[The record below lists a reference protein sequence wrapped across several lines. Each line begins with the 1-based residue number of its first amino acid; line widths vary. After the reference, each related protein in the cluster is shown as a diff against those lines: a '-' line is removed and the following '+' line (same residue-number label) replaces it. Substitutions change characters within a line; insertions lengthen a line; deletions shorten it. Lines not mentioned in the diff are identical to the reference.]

1 MTKKIFKSILSVA
14 LVILLSSLVM
24 IIGVLYDYFR
34 GVQKNQLRTELAF
47 AAEGVEVSGAAYLE
61 GLNDD
66 SCRITLVGE
75 DGTVLY
81 DSVESAEKMGN
92 HADRE
97 EIKEAREYGT
107 GEASRYSSTL
117 TEQTIYISKLLSDGS
132 VLRVSVSHATV
143 PALVFGMLQPLI
155 VVLLLAFILSSV
167 LAHRLSEKI
176 VEPLSAI
183 DLDKPLENNTYD
195 ELAPVLSHI
204 EKQHRQIARQM
215 YDLDRSRSEFEAVTH
230 NMKEGLVLTSER
242 GEIISINPS
251 AASFFLG
258 VKPDSAEFY
267 EHEKGCIGKDFLTL
281 DRSRE
286 THELIERAQANGE
299 AESRVSR
306 WGREYQ
312 LNASRVLS
320 DGKFTGI
327 VLLIFDV
334 TDKVFAERNRREFTA
349 NVSHELKTP
358 LQSIMGSAELI
369 ENGLVKPED
378 MKDFSDR
385 IYKEAARLLTLIEDI
400 IRLSQLDENVEL
412 AWENLDIAK
421 MASDTAALLRDTAE
435 KKNVIINL
443 DCEPSEIYGVRQ
455 LYNEIIYNLCENA
468 IKYNKDGGSV
478 TVSVHPKNGGIELTV
493 SDTGIGIPPEHRS
506 RVFERFYRVDKSHSK
521 ATGGTGLGLSIVK
534 HAVQYLGGQID
545 LTSRVGE
552 GTKITV
558 FFPNKEWELFSPK
571 Q

>member
-47 AAEGVEVSGAAYLE
+47 AAEGVEVSGVAYLE

-81 DSVESAEKMGN
+81 DSVESADKMGN

-117 TEQTIYISKLLSDGS
+117 TEQTIYISKLLSDGN

-443 DCEPSEIYGVRQ
+443 DCEPTEIYGVRQ
-455 LYNEIIYNLCENA
+455 LYSEIIYNLCENA

-558 FFPNKEWELFSPK
+558 FFPNKEWE
-571 Q
+571 

>member
-47 AAEGVEVSGAAYLE
+47 AAEGVEVSGVAYLE

-81 DSVESAEKMGN
+81 DSVESADKMGN

-230 NMKEGLVLTSER
+230 NMKEGLVLTSEK

-378 MKDFSDR
+378 MKEFSDR

-443 DCEPSEIYGVRQ
+443 DCEPTEIYGVRQ
-455 LYNEIIYNLCENA
+455 LYSEIIYNLCENA

-478 TVSVHPKNGGIELTV
+478 TVSTHPKNGGIELTV

-558 FFPNKEWELFSPK
+558 FFPNKEWE
-571 Q
+571 

>member
-47 AAEGVEVSGAAYLE
+47 AAEGVEDGGISYLE

-81 DSVESAEKMGN
+81 DSVESADKMGN

-97 EIKEAREYGT
+97 EIKEAREYGM

-230 NMKEGLVLTSER
+230 NMKEGLVLTSEK

-443 DCEPSEIYGVRQ
+443 DCEPTEIYGVRQ
-455 LYNEIIYNLCENA
+455 LYSEIIYNLCENA

-558 FFPNKEWELFSPK
+558 FFPNKEWE
-571 Q
+571 

>member
-47 AAEGVEVSGAAYLE
+47 AAEGVEVSGVAYLE

-230 NMKEGLVLTSER
+230 NMKEGLVLTSEK

-443 DCEPSEIYGVRQ
+443 DCEPTEIYGVRQ
-455 LYNEIIYNLCENA
+455 LYSEIIYNLCENA

-478 TVSVHPKNGGIELTV
+478 TVSTHPKNGGIELTV

-558 FFPNKEWELFSPK
+558 FFPNKEWE
-571 Q
+571 

>member
-47 AAEGVEVSGAAYLE
+47 AAEGVEDSGVSYLE

-81 DSVESAEKMGN
+81 DSVESADKMEN

-230 NMKEGLVLTSER
+230 NMKEGLVLTSEK

-412 AWENLDIAK
+412 VWENLDIAK

-435 KKNVIINL
+435 KKNVKINL
-443 DCEPSEIYGVRQ
+443 DCEPTEIYGVRQ
-455 LYNEIIYNLCENA
+455 LYSEIIYNLCENA

-558 FFPNKEWELFSPK
+558 FFPNKEWE
-571 Q
+571 

>member
-47 AAEGVEVSGAAYLE
+47 AAEGVEDSGVSYLE

-215 YDLDRSRSEFEAVTH
+215 YDLDRSRSEFEAVMH
-230 NMKEGLVLTSER
+230 NMKEGLVLTSEK

-378 MKDFSDR
+378 MKEFSDR

-443 DCEPSEIYGVRQ
+443 DCEPTEIYGVRQ
-455 LYNEIIYNLCENA
+455 LYSEIIYNLCENA

-558 FFPNKEWELFSPK
+558 FFPNKEWE
-571 Q
+571 

>member
-167 LAHRLSEKI
+167 LAHRLSEKL

-230 NMKEGLVLTSER
+230 NMKEGLVLTSEK

-443 DCEPSEIYGVRQ
+443 DCEPTEIYGVRQ
-455 LYNEIIYNLCENA
+455 LYSEIIYNLCENA

-478 TVSVHPKNGGIELTV
+478 TVSTHPKNGGIELTV

-558 FFPNKEWELFSPK
+558 FFPNKEWE
-571 Q
+571 

>member
-81 DSVESAEKMGN
+81 DSVESADKMGN

-230 NMKEGLVLTSER
+230 NMKEGLVLTSEK

-443 DCEPSEIYGVRQ
+443 DCEPTEIYGVRQ
-455 LYNEIIYNLCENA
+455 LYSEIIYNLCENA

-558 FFPNKEWELFSPK
+558 FFPNKEWE
-571 Q
+571 

>member
-47 AAEGVEVSGAAYLE
+47 AAEGVEVSGGAYLE
-61 GLNDD
+61 GLNED
-66 SCRITLVGE
+66 SCRITRVGE

-81 DSVESAEKMGN
+81 DSVESADKMGN

-176 VEPLSAI
+176 VEPRSAL
-183 DLDKPLENNTYD
+183 DLDKPLENNNYD
-195 ELAPVLSHI
+195 ELA
-204 EKQHRQIARQM
+204 
-215 YDLDRSRSEFEAVTH
+215 
-230 NMKEGLVLTSER
+230 LTSEK

-443 DCEPSEIYGVRQ
+443 DCEPTEIYGVRQ
-455 LYNEIIYNLCENA
+455 LYSEIIYNLCENA

-558 FFPNKEWELFSPK
+558 FFPNKEWE
-571 Q
+571 

>member
-47 AAEGVEVSGAAYLE
+47 AAEGVEDSGVSYLE

-230 NMKEGLVLTSER
+230 NMKEGLVLTSEK

-286 THELIERAQANGE
+286 THELLERAQANGE

-378 MKDFSDR
+378 MKEFSDR

-435 KKNVIINL
+435 KKNVKINL
-443 DCEPSEIYGVRQ
+443 DCEPTEIYGVRQ
-455 LYNEIIYNLCENA
+455 LYSEIIYNLCENA

-558 FFPNKEWELFSPK
+558 FFPNKEWE
-571 Q
+571 

>member
-47 AAEGVEVSGAAYLE
+47 AAEGVEVSGVAYLE

-230 NMKEGLVLTSER
+230 NMKEGLVLTSEK

-378 MKDFSDR
+378 MKEFSDR

-443 DCEPSEIYGVRQ
+443 DCEPTEIYGVRQ
-455 LYNEIIYNLCENA
+455 LYSEIIYNLCENA

-521 ATGGTGLGLSIVK
+521 ATGGHRTWTFYSK
-534 HAVQYLGGQID
+534 ARRAVPRRTDRPHKPRRRRHEDNSVLP
-545 LTSRVGE
+545 E
-552 GTKITV
+552 
-558 FFPNKEWELFSPK
+558 
-571 Q
+571 

>member
-47 AAEGVEVSGAAYLE
+47 AAEGVEVSGVAYLE

-81 DSVESAEKMGN
+81 DSVESADKMGN

-378 MKDFSDR
+378 MKEFSDR

-435 KKNVIINL
+435 KKNVKINL
-443 DCEPSEIYGVRQ
+443 DCEPTEIYGVRQ
-455 LYNEIIYNLCENA
+455 LYSEIIYNLCENA

-558 FFPNKEWELFSPK
+558 FFPNKEWE
-571 Q
+571 

>member
-81 DSVESAEKMGN
+81 DSVESADKMGN

-230 NMKEGLVLTSER
+230 NMKEGLVLTSEK

-412 AWENLDIAK
+412 AWENIDIAK

-443 DCEPSEIYGVRQ
+443 DCEPTEIYGVRQ
-455 LYNEIIYNLCENA
+455 LYSEIIYNLCENA

-478 TVSVHPKNGGIELTV
+478 TVSTHPKNGGIELTV
-493 SDTGIGIPPEHRS
+493 SDKGIGIPPEHRS

-558 FFPNKEWELFSPK
+558 FFPNKEWE
-571 Q
+571 

>member
-47 AAEGVEVSGAAYLE
+47 AAEGVEVSGVSYLE

-81 DSVESAEKMGN
+81 DSVESADKMGN

-230 NMKEGLVLTSER
+230 NMKEGLVLTSEK

-378 MKDFSDR
+378 MKEFSDR

-443 DCEPSEIYGVRQ
+443 DCEPTEIYGVRQ
-455 LYNEIIYNLCENA
+455 LYSEIIYNLCENA

-478 TVSVHPKNGGIELTV
+478 TVSTHPKNGGIELTV

-558 FFPNKEWELFSPK
+558 FFPNKEWE
-571 Q
+571 

>member
-47 AAEGVEVSGAAYLE
+47 AAEGVEDSGVSYLE

-81 DSVESAEKMGN
+81 DSVESADKMEN

-230 NMKEGLVLTSER
+230 NMKEGLVLTSEK

-443 DCEPSEIYGVRQ
+443 DCEPTEIYGVRQ
-455 LYNEIIYNLCENA
+455 LYSEIIYNLCENA

-478 TVSVHPKNGGIELTV
+478 TVSTHPKNGGIELTV

-558 FFPNKEWELFSPK
+558 FFPNKEWE
-571 Q
+571 

>member
-47 AAEGVEVSGAAYLE
+47 AAEGVEESGVSYLE

-81 DSVESAEKMGN
+81 DSVESADKMGN

-230 NMKEGLVLTSER
+230 NMKEGLVLTSEK

-378 MKDFSDR
+378 MKEFSDR

-443 DCEPSEIYGVRQ
+443 DCEPTEIYGVRQ
-455 LYNEIIYNLCENA
+455 LYSEIIYNLCENA

-478 TVSVHPKNGGIELTV
+478 TVSTHPKNGGIELTV

-558 FFPNKEWELFSPK
+558 FFPNKEWE
-571 Q
+571 

>member
-230 NMKEGLVLTSER
+230 NMKEGLVLTSEK

-378 MKDFSDR
+378 MKEFSDR

-443 DCEPSEIYGVRQ
+443 DCEPTEIYGVRQ
-455 LYNEIIYNLCENA
+455 LYSEIIYNLCENA

-558 FFPNKEWELFSPK
+558 FFPNKEWE
-571 Q
+571 

>member
-34 GVQKNQLRTELAF
+34 DVQKNQLRTELAF
-47 AAEGVEVSGAAYLE
+47 AAEGVEDGGVSYLE

-81 DSVESAEKMGN
+81 DSVESADKMEN

-167 LAHRLSEKI
+167 LAHRLSEKL

-230 NMKEGLVLTSER
+230 NMKEGLVLTSEK

-286 THELIERAQANGE
+286 THELLERAQANGE

-378 MKDFSDR
+378 MKEFSDR

-421 MASDTAALLRDTAE
+421 MASDTAALLSDTAE
-435 KKNVIINL
+435 KKNVKINL
-443 DCEPSEIYGVRQ
+443 DCEPTEIYGVRQ
-455 LYNEIIYNLCENA
+455 LYSEIIYNLCENA

-478 TVSVHPKNGGIELTV
+478 TVSVHQKNGGIELTV

-534 HAVQYLGGQID
+534 HAVQYLGGKID

-558 FFPNKEWELFSPK
+558 FFPNKEWE
-571 Q
+571 

>member
-47 AAEGVEVSGAAYLE
+47 AAEGVEDSGVSYLE

-81 DSVESAEKMGN
+81 DSVESADKMGN

-117 TEQTIYISKLLSDGS
+117 TEQTIYIAKLLSDGS

-230 NMKEGLVLTSER
+230 NMKEGLVLTSEK

-443 DCEPSEIYGVRQ
+443 DCEPTEIYGVRQ
-455 LYNEIIYNLCENA
+455 LYSEIIYNLCENA

-478 TVSVHPKNGGIELTV
+478 TVSTHPKNGGIELTV

-558 FFPNKEWELFSPK
+558 FFPNKEWE
-571 Q
+571 

>member
-167 LAHRLSEKI
+167 LAHRLSEKL

-230 NMKEGLVLTSER
+230 NMKEGLVLTSEK

-299 AESRVSR
+299 AETRVSR
-306 WGREYQ
+306 GGREYQ

-378 MKDFSDR
+378 MKEFSDR

-421 MASDTAALLRDTAE
+421 MASDTAALLSDTAE
-435 KKNVIINL
+435 KKNVKINL
-443 DCEPSEIYGVRQ
+443 NCEPTEIYGVRQ
-455 LYNEIIYNLCENA
+455 LYSEIIYNLCENA

-478 TVSVHPKNGGIELTV
+478 TVSTHPKNGGIELTV

-558 FFPNKEWELFSPK
+558 FFPNKKWE
-571 Q
+571 

>member
-47 AAEGVEVSGAAYLE
+47 AAEGVEESGVSYLE

-81 DSVESAEKMGN
+81 DSVESADKMGN

-230 NMKEGLVLTSER
+230 NMKEGLVLTSEK

-435 KKNVIINL
+435 KKNVKINL
-443 DCEPSEIYGVRQ
+443 DCEPTEIYGVRQ
-455 LYNEIIYNLCENA
+455 LYSEIIYNLCENA

-478 TVSVHPKNGGIELTV
+478 TVSTHPKNGGIELTV

-558 FFPNKEWELFSPK
+558 FFPNKEWE
-571 Q
+571 

>member
-47 AAEGVEVSGAAYLE
+47 AAEGVEDSGVSYLE

-75 DGTVLY
+75 DGTVIY
-81 DSVESAEKMGN
+81 DSVESADKMGN

-230 NMKEGLVLTSER
+230 NMKEGLVLTSDK

-378 MKDFSDR
+378 MKEFSDR

-435 KKNVIINL
+435 KKNVKINL
-443 DCEPSEIYGVRQ
+443 DCEPTEIYGVRQ
-455 LYNEIIYNLCENA
+455 LYSEIIYNLCENA

-493 SDTGIGIPPEHRS
+493 SDTGIGIPPEHQS

-558 FFPNKEWELFSPK
+558 FFPNKEWE
-571 Q
+571 

>member
-47 AAEGVEVSGAAYLE
+47 AAEGVEDSGVSYLE

-81 DSVESAEKMGN
+81 DSVESADKMGN

-286 THELIERAQANGE
+286 THELLERAQANGE

-435 KKNVIINL
+435 KKNVKINL
-443 DCEPSEIYGVRQ
+443 DCEPTEIYGVRQ
-455 LYNEIIYNLCENA
+455 LYSEIIYNLCENA

-558 FFPNKEWELFSPK
+558 FFPNKEWE
-571 Q
+571 

>member
-81 DSVESAEKMGN
+81 DSVESADKMGN

-230 NMKEGLVLTSER
+230 NMKEGLVLTSEK

-378 MKDFSDR
+378 MKEFSDR

-421 MASDTAALLRDTAE
+421 MASDTAALLSDTAE
-435 KKNVIINL
+435 KKNVKINL
-443 DCEPSEIYGVRQ
+443 DCEPTEIYGVRQ
-455 LYNEIIYNLCENA
+455 LYSEIIYNLCENA

-478 TVSVHPKNGGIELTV
+478 TVSTHPKNGGIELTV

-558 FFPNKEWELFSPK
+558 FFPNKEWE
-571 Q
+571 

>member
-47 AAEGVEVSGAAYLE
+47 AAEGVEDSGVSYLE

-81 DSVESAEKMGN
+81 DSVESADKMGN

-117 TEQTIYISKLLSDGS
+117 TEQTRYISKLLSDGS

-378 MKDFSDR
+378 MKEFSDR

-435 KKNVIINL
+435 KKNVKINL
-443 DCEPSEIYGVRQ
+443 DCEPTEIYGVRQ
-455 LYNEIIYNLCENA
+455 LYSEIIYNLCENA

-478 TVSVHPKNGGIELTV
+478 TVSVHPKNSGIELTV

-558 FFPNKEWELFSPK
+558 FFPNKEAE
-571 Q
+571 

>member
-47 AAEGVEVSGAAYLE
+47 AAEGVEDSGVSYLE

-81 DSVESAEKMGN
+81 DSVESADKMGN

-230 NMKEGLVLTSER
+230 NMKEGLVLTSEK

-443 DCEPSEIYGVRQ
+443 DCEPTEIYGVRQ
-455 LYNEIIYNLCENA
+455 LYSEIIYNLYENA

-558 FFPNKEWELFSPK
+558 FFPNKEWE
-571 Q
+571 

>member
-132 VLRVSVSHATV
+132 VLRVSVSYATV

-176 VEPLSAI
+176 AEPLSAI

-230 NMKEGLVLTSER
+230 NMKEGLVLTSEK

-378 MKDFSDR
+378 MKEFSDR

-400 IRLSQLDENVEL
+400 IRLSQLDENMEL

-421 MASDTAALLRDTAE
+421 MASDTAALLSDTAE
-435 KKNVIINL
+435 KKNVKINL
-443 DCEPSEIYGVRQ
+443 ECEPTEIYGVRQ
-455 LYNEIIYNLCENA
+455 LYSEIIYNLCENA

-558 FFPNKEWELFSPK
+558 FFPNKEWE
-571 Q
+571 

>member
-47 AAEGVEVSGAAYLE
+47 AAEGVEVSGVSYLE

-435 KKNVIINL
+435 KKNVKINL
-443 DCEPSEIYGVRQ
+443 DCEPTEIYGVRQ
-455 LYNEIIYNLCENA
+455 LYSEIIYNLCENA

-478 TVSVHPKNGGIELTV
+478 TVSTHPKNGGIELTV
-493 SDTGIGIPPEHRS
+493 SDTGIGIPPEHQS

-558 FFPNKEWELFSPK
+558 FFPNKEWE
-571 Q
+571 

>member
-215 YDLDRSRSEFEAVTH
+215 YDIDRSRSEFEAVTH
-230 NMKEGLVLTSER
+230 NMKEGLVLTSEK

-435 KKNVIINL
+435 KKNVKINL
-443 DCEPSEIYGVRQ
+443 DCEPTEIYGVRQ
-455 LYNEIIYNLCENA
+455 LYSEIIYNLCENA

-558 FFPNKEWELFSPK
+558 FFPNKEWE
-571 Q
+571 

>member
-14 LVILLSSLVM
+14 LVILLSSLIM

-34 GVQKNQLRTELAF
+34 GVQKNQLRAELAF
-47 AAEGVEVSGAAYLE
+47 AAEGVEDGGISYLE
-61 GLNDD
+61 GLKDD
-66 SCRITLVGE
+66 SCRLTLVGE

-81 DSVESAEKMGN
+81 DSVESADKMGN

-117 TEQTIYISKLLSDGS
+117 TEQTIYIAKRLSDGS
-132 VLRVSVSHATV
+132 ILRVSVNHATV

-230 NMKEGLVLTSER
+230 NMKEGLVLTSEK

-286 THELIERAQANGE
+286 THELLERAQANGE

-378 MKDFSDR
+378 MKEFSDR

-421 MASDTAALLRDTAE
+421 MAGDTAALLRDTAE
-435 KKNVIINL
+435 KKNVTINL
-443 DCEPSEIYGVRQ
+443 DCEPTEIYGVRQ
-455 LYNEIIYNLCENA
+455 LYSEIIYNLCENA

-478 TVSVHPKNGGIELTV
+478 TVSAHPKKGGIELTV
-493 SDTGIGIPPEHRS
+493 SDTGIGIPPEHQS

-534 HAVQYLGGQID
+534 HAVQYLGGKID

-552 GTKITV
+552 GTKITI
-558 FFPNKEWELFSPK
+558 FFPNKEWE
-571 Q
+571 

>member
-47 AAEGVEVSGAAYLE
+47 AAEGVEDSGVSYLE

-81 DSVESAEKMGN
+81 DSVESADKMGN

-117 TEQTIYISKLLSDGS
+117 TEQTIYIAKLLSDGS

-230 NMKEGLVLTSER
+230 NMKEGLVLTSEK

-435 KKNVIINL
+435 KKNVKINL
-443 DCEPSEIYGVRQ
+443 DCEPTEIYGVRQ
-455 LYNEIIYNLCENA
+455 LYSEIIYNLCENA

-478 TVSVHPKNGGIELTV
+478 TVSTHPKNGGIELTV

-558 FFPNKEWELFSPK
+558 FFPNKEWE
-571 Q
+571 

>member
-47 AAEGVEVSGAAYLE
+47 AAEGVEDGGVSYLE

-75 DGTVLY
+75 DGTVIY
-81 DSVESAEKMGN
+81 DSVESADKMGN

-132 VLRVSVSHATV
+132 VLRVSVSYATV

-176 VEPLSAI
+176 AEPLSAI

-230 NMKEGLVLTSER
+230 NMKEGLVLTSEK

-286 THELIERAQANGE
+286 THELLERAQANGE

-378 MKDFSDR
+378 MKEFSDR

-421 MASDTAALLRDTAE
+421 MASDTAALLSDTAE
-435 KKNVIINL
+435 KKNVKINL
-443 DCEPSEIYGVRQ
+443 DCEPTEIYGVRQ
-455 LYNEIIYNLCENA
+455 LYSEIIYNLCENA

-478 TVSVHPKNGGIELTV
+478 TVSVHQKNGGIELTV
-493 SDTGIGIPPEHRS
+493 SDTGIGIPPEHQS

-534 HAVQYLGGQID
+534 HAVQYLGGKID

-558 FFPNKEWELFSPK
+558 FFPNKEWE
-571 Q
+571 

>member
-47 AAEGVEVSGAAYLE
+47 AAEGVEDSGVSYLE

-75 DGTVLY
+75 DGTVIY
-81 DSVESAEKMGN
+81 DSVESADKMGN

-97 EIKEAREYGT
+97 EIREAREYGM

-167 LAHRLSEKI
+167 LAHRLSEKL

-230 NMKEGLVLTSER
+230 NMKEGLVLTSEK

-286 THELIERAQANGE
+286 THELLERAQANGE
-299 AESRVSR
+299 AETRVSR

-320 DGKFTGI
+320 DNKFTGI

-378 MKDFSDR
+378 MKEFSDR

-400 IRLSQLDENVEL
+400 IRLSQLDENMEL

-435 KKNVIINL
+435 KKNVKINL
-443 DCEPSEIYGVRQ
+443 ECEPTEIYGVRQ
-455 LYNEIIYNLCENA
+455 LYSEIIYNLCENA

-493 SDTGIGIPPEHRS
+493 SDTGIGIPPEHQS

-534 HAVQYLGGQID
+534 HAVQYLGGKID

-558 FFPNKEWELFSPK
+558 FFPNKEWE
-571 Q
+571 

>member
-47 AAEGVEVSGAAYLE
+47 AAEGVEVSGVAYLE
-61 GLNDD
+61 GLNED

-81 DSVESAEKMGN
+81 DSVESADKMGN

-230 NMKEGLVLTSER
+230 NMKEGLVLTSEK

-443 DCEPSEIYGVRQ
+443 DCEPTEIYGVRQ
-455 LYNEIIYNLCENA
+455 LYSEIIYNLCENA

-558 FFPNKEWELFSPK
+558 FFPNKEWE
-571 Q
+571 

>member
-47 AAEGVEVSGAAYLE
+47 AAEGVEVSGVSYLE

-81 DSVESAEKMGN
+81 DSVESADKMGN

-230 NMKEGLVLTSER
+230 NMKEGLVLTSEK

-443 DCEPSEIYGVRQ
+443 DCEPTEIYGVRQ
-455 LYNEIIYNLCENA
+455 LYSEIIYNLCENA

-545 LTSRVGE
+545 LTSLVGE

-558 FFPNKEWELFSPK
+558 FFPNKEWE
-571 Q
+571 

>member
-81 DSVESAEKMGN
+81 DSVESADKMGN

-230 NMKEGLVLTSER
+230 NMKEGLVLTSEK

-435 KKNVIINL
+435 KKNVKINL
-443 DCEPSEIYGVRQ
+443 DCEPTEIYGVRQ
-455 LYNEIIYNLCENA
+455 LYSEIIYNLCENA

-478 TVSVHPKNGGIELTV
+478 TVSTHPKNGGIELTV

-521 ATGGTGLGLSIVK
+521 STGGTGLGLSIVK

-545 LTSRVGE
+545 LTSLVGE

-558 FFPNKEWELFSPK
+558 FFPNKEWE
-571 Q
+571 

>member
-47 AAEGVEVSGAAYLE
+47 AAEGVEVSGVAYLE

-81 DSVESAEKMGN
+81 DSVESADKMGN

-230 NMKEGLVLTSER
+230 NMKEGLVLTSEK

-421 MASDTAALLRDTAE
+421 IASDTAALLRDTAE

-443 DCEPSEIYGVRQ
+443 DCEPTEIYGVRQ
-455 LYNEIIYNLCENA
+455 LYSEIIYNLCENA

-478 TVSVHPKNGGIELTV
+478 TVSTHPKNGGIELTV

-558 FFPNKEWELFSPK
+558 FFPNKELE
-571 Q
+571 

>member
-47 AAEGVEVSGAAYLE
+47 AAEGVEDSGVAYLE

-81 DSVESAEKMGN
+81 DSVESADKMGN

-230 NMKEGLVLTSER
+230 NMKEGLVLTSEK

-286 THELIERAQANGE
+286 THELLERAQANGE
-299 AESRVSR
+299 VESRVSR

-421 MASDTAALLRDTAE
+421 MVSDTAALLRDTAE
-435 KKNVIINL
+435 KKNVKINL
-443 DCEPSEIYGVRQ
+443 DCEPTEIYGVRQ

-478 TVSVHPKNGGIELTV
+478 TVSTHPKNGGIELTV
-493 SDTGIGIPPEHRS
+493 SDTGIGIPPEHQS

-558 FFPNKEWELFSPK
+558 FFPNKEWE
-571 Q
+571 